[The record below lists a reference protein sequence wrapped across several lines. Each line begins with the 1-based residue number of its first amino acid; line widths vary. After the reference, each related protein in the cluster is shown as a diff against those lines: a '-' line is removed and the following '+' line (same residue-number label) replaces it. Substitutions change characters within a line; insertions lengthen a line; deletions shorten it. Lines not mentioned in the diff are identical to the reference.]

1 MKKSNLPTS
10 KDLKQYHLI
19 YTTKFGNVKSI
30 YKLFKSFAD
39 AEKYLY
45 KIKAKYWEIGI

>member
-1 MKKSNLPTS
+1 MNKSNLPLS

-19 YTTKFGNVKSI
+19 YTTRFGNVKSV

-39 AEKYLY
+39 AEIYLY
-45 KIKAKYWEIGI
+45 KIKAKHWEIGI